1 MSKKTVISKRQPDW
15 LKRIAR
21 DHLVTEQ
28 RAIQG
33 RIKLI
38 ETKLVLEDTIEQINV
53 KFKTAFTVNDIFNI
67 TEEESDEVMDLMDEE

>member
-38 ETKLVLEDTIEQINV
+38 ETRLVLEDTIEQINA
-53 KFKTAFTVNDIFNI
+53 KFNTTFTLNDIFSI

>member
-1 MSKKTVISKRQPDW
+1 MSKKTDISKRQPDW

-67 TEEESDEVMDLMDEE
+67 TEEESDEVMDLMDQE

>member
-1 MSKKTVISKRQPDW
+1 MSKKTDIQKRQPDW

-28 RAIQG
+28 RMLRG

-38 ETKLVLEDTIEQINV
+38 ETKLALEDTIEQINT
-53 KFKTAFTVNDIFNI
+53 KFKTAFTLNDIFSI

>member
-28 RAIQG
+28 RTIQG

-67 TEEESDEVMDLMDEE
+67 TEEESDEVMDLMDQE

>member
-1 MSKKTVISKRQPDW
+1 MSKKLVISKCQPDW

-53 KFKTAFTVNDIFNI
+53 KFKTAFTVNDILGI